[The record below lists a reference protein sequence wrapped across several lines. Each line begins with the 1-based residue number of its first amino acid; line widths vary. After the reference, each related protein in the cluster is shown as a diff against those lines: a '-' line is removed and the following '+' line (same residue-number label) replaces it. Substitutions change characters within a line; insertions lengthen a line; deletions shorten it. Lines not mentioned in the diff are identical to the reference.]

1 MKRSFVT
8 RIAAVVVLMAILLCV
23 PTRASAYP
31 VSYELNFPTVRQE
44 KSLWCWAACCCA
56 VIEYY
61 GGNVSQSSFV
71 RTLRG
76 NEYNQ
81 GGTILDMQQGLLNY
95 SISST
100 LVESALT
107 LVQIRLSTYSNRRP
121 VLAAI
126 AWAGGGGHALAVI
139 GYIDNAALGD
149 KVVIYMDP
157 YYEEIFTAEYS
168 EFVNSDRQFWFASL
182 TNVQ

>member
-31 VSYELNFPTVRQE
+31 VSYELNFPTVHQE
-44 KSLWCWAACCCA
+44 KTNWCWAACCCA

-61 GGNVSQSSFV
+61 GGNVSQASFV
-71 RTLRG
+71 RTLWG
-76 NEYNQ
+76 NENDES
-81 GGTILDMQQGLLNY
+81 GSMLDMKQGLANY

-100 LVESALT
+100 IVSAPLT
-107 LVQIRLSTYSNRRP
+107 LTQIRLSTYSNGRP
-121 VLAAI
+121 VI
-126 AWAGGGGHALAVI
+126 AGLINYYGGHAVVVI

-157 YYEEIFTAEYS
+157 GYEEIYTAEYS
-168 EFVNSDRQFWFASL
+168 DFVNSNTQIWYESL
-182 TNVQ
+182 TNIL